1 MLLMGAGMVTFGGL
15 WMSESMDNVQLSG
28 DLALARDEL
37 AAAESTVQGLKKRN
51 RLLQLQ
57 LQQLPLL
64 EFQEDIEAESAGRSR
79 RLPSTDMGEDPEE
92 ETISA
97 AADGAGER
105 DRESSDSSEPERTPE
120 EEAERAARW
129 AEREQRRQES
139 RLQMAGDLQD
149 RREFF
154 SQIPLEGLTPEYAE
168 ANVRLI
174 EAMGE
179 MQVMLAEMSQEGL
192 SRDDRREIWG
202 RLRENSREVRRLMD
216 TQKEV
221 LLYDYAEVELGLD
234 AEKKQEFLDYMNTI
248 EAYTTMPWRSR
259 RGR

>member
-1 MLLMGAGMVTFGGL
+1 MVTFGGL

-64 EFQEDIEAESAGRSR
+64 EFQEDIEAENAGRSR
-79 RLPSTDMGEDPEE
+79 RLPSTDLDEDPEE

-97 AADGAGER
+97 AADGAG

-120 EEAERAARW
+120 EEAERAARR
-129 AEREQRRQES
+129 AEREQRRQEF

-154 SQIPLEGLTPEYAE
+154 SQIPLEELTPEYAE

-202 RLRENSREVRRLMD
+202 RLRENSREVRRLMN

-248 EAYTTMPWRSR
+248 EAYTTMPGRSR
-259 RGR
+259 RRR